1 MTLSEDIIIFDLIRR
16 LNEGSGE
23 PLISIKI
30 DIKTKE
36 IIYNMK
42 RDKNGDDL
50 VPLPINRDQRLLSF
64 LMMISGSEVFTSQLR
79 IGMCDSKEEEKAP

>member
-1 MTLSEDIIIFDLIRR
+1 MTLSEDIIIFELIRR

-79 IGMCDSKEEEKAP
+79 IGIRDSKEEEKLP